1 MVRATELSAS
11 SKSLTVIAFVLAIA
25 ALYVGRTVFIPLA
38 LALVLSFLLTP
49 FVVLLEK
56 IHLGRVPS
64 VLLIVTVS
72 LVMIGMASWRATG
85 QLVEIMDRLPDY
97 KANLDTK
104 IRSLHG
110 SKASSLSKATATIQ
124 ELNKELAVVPS
135 QVSGH
140 APAKQQGTPYPI
152 RPIPVEVAPP
162 ASSLIHDLGALLGPL
177 SGPLETA
184 SIAIIF
190 TMFMLVKR
198 EDLRNRVIRLAGRG
212 RLSTMTQAFDDAG
225 HRLSRF
231 LLLQL
236 LVNAAYGL
244 SFGTGLYFV
253 GVPHALLWGMVAAF
267 LRFVPYAGTFVA
279 AALPTAMAIAVF
291 PGWRQAGMVF
301 GLFVVLE
308 LIIANVVEPML
319 YGAHTGIS
327 SLAIL
332 VAAAFWATLW
342 GPVGLILS
350 TPLTVCL
357 VVLGRYVPH
366 LKFLEVV
373 LGDEPALPPEQLFYQ
388 RLLAADQDEARS
400 IAETHLKDHEV
411 ESLYESI
418 IIPALKL
425 AEQDFY
431 IDALDDDTRK
441 FILRSTGELIEDF
454 GDRLTEDL
462 PNASDDENDYRQH
475 DRARL
480 ARSYSKISCIPLR
493 AGSDELVA
501 MMLAQLLRGHGF
513 RAFEVRVRAMEDILK
528 ELSQQKPSI
537 ICVSC
542 LPPFAAASAR
552 SLCKRL
558 KGSFPHLQIIIGL
571 WHQDG
576 GVSAARERL
585 GAGCPDLVTTTL
597 SEVLAEVQRL
607 TTREPAAELLAEKV
621 PPQAKIA
628 SDTMFEHPA
637 RRV

>member
-11 SKSLTVIAFVLAIA
+11 TKSLTVIAFVLAIA

-49 FVVLLEK
+49 LVALLEK

-64 VLLIVTVS
+64 VLITVTLS
-72 LVMIGMASWRATG
+72 LVMIGMATWGAAG
-85 QLVEIMDRLPDY
+85 QLVEIMIRFPDY

-104 IRSLHG
+104 IQSLQG
-110 SKASSLSKATATIQ
+110 SKASNLGKATATVQ
-124 ELNKELAVVPS
+124 ELNKELAAVPG

-140 APAKQQGTPYPI
+140 TAAKEQGTPRAI

-184 SIAIIF
+184 IIVVIF
-190 TMFMLVKR
+190 TMFMMMKR

-212 RLSTMTQAFDDAG
+212 HLSTMTQAFDDAG
-225 HRLSRF
+225 QRLSRF
-231 LLLQL
+231 LLLQFL
-236 LVNAAYGL
+236 INAAYGL
-244 SFGTGLYFV
+244 SFGVGLYFV

-267 LRFVPYAGTFVA
+267 LRFVPYVGTFVA

-291 PGWRQAGMVF
+291 PGWRQAGVVF

-308 LIIANVVEPML
+308 LITANVVEPML

-332 VAAAFWATLW
+332 VAAVFWATLW

-418 IIPALKL
+418 IIPALRL

-431 IDALDDDTRK
+431 IDALDDDIRR
-441 FILRSTGELIEDF
+441 FVLRSTRELIEDV

-462 PNASDDENDYRQH
+462 PNAGDDEINCRKEAQ
-475 DRARL
+475 ARL
-480 ARSYSKISCIPLR
+480 AGSYSNISCIPVR
-493 AGSDELVA
+493 VGSDELVA
-501 MMLAQLLRGHGF
+501 MMLAQLLRVKGF
-513 RAFEVRVRAMEDILK
+513 RAFEVRAGAMEDILK
-528 ELSQQKPSI
+528 DLTQQKPSI
-537 ICVSC
+537 VCVSC
-542 LPPFAAASAR
+542 LPPFAASSAR

-558 KGSFPHLQIIIGL
+558 KGSLPHLQVIIGL
-571 WHQDG
+571 WHHDG
-576 GVSAARERL
+576 GASAARERL
-585 GAGCPDLVTTTL
+585 GAGCPDVVTTTL

-607 TTREPAAELLAEKV
+607 TLGEPAAELLAEK
-621 PPQAKIA
+621 
-628 SDTMFEHPA
+628 DTA
-637 RRV
+637 